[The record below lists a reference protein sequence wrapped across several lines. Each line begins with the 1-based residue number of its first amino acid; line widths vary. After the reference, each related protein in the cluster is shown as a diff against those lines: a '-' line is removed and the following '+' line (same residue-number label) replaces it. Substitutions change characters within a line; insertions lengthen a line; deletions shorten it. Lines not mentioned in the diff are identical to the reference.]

1 MSAKDHLRPVILCVD
16 DQEAGLELRK
26 RVLRKAGYKAL
37 IASSAHKALEIFR
50 ANHIDLVLTE
60 HVRPAIIGGPTLAAT
75 LKMLKPQVP
84 VAIFSADLSE
94 WIEDKRFADVFITK
108 LVPID
113 ELLRAIEKLLAKSH
127 LIAAA

>member
-1 MSAKDHLRPVILCVD
+1 MLK
-16 DQEAGLELRK
+16 
-26 RVLRKAGYKAL
+26 KAGYRAL

-50 ANHIDLVLTE
+50 ANHIDLVLAE
-60 HVRPAIIGGPTLAAT
+60 HVRPSIIGGPTLAAT

-94 WIEDKRFADVFITK
+94 CIEDKRFADVFITK

-127 LIAAA
+127 LIAAT